1 MTRVSSWTPSRSGS
15 VRSDLA
21 MMTRQRSKVGA
32 VAFATWAVALHCVI
46 VLAHGLAHE
55 DLGIQL
61 TVFQK
66 TFAGMVI
73 VSAPIVAMLL
83 MWTGKSRSGF
93 ALLTLSMTG
102 SLVFGV
108 YYHYI
113 VISSDHVAHLPAG
126 DLQGLFRITA
136 LLLPVSEGAGV
147 TAGLLGWS
155 RG

>member
-1 MTRVSSWTPSRSGS
+1 
-15 VRSDLA
+15 
-21 MMTRQRSKVGA
+21 MTRQISAAGA
-32 VAFATWAVALHCVI
+32 AAFATWVVALHGVI

-83 MWTGKSRSGF
+83 MWTGKLRSGF

-102 SLVFGV
+102 SLFFGV

-126 DLQGLFRITA
+126 DLQGLFRVTA
-136 LLLPVSEGAGV
+136 LLLPMSEIAGAA
-147 TAGLLGWS
+147 TGLLGWTK
-155 RG
+155 G